1 MYLSWMIRGT
11 FLEPSDPIILL
22 LSPKKETKLAKDEK
36 PTLMSEIMLLPFDG
50 GFKVGLTHCTVIKED
65 S

>member
-1 MYLSWMIRGT
+1 M
-11 FLEPSDPIILL
+11 
-22 LSPKKETKLAKDEK
+22 KETKLAKDEK